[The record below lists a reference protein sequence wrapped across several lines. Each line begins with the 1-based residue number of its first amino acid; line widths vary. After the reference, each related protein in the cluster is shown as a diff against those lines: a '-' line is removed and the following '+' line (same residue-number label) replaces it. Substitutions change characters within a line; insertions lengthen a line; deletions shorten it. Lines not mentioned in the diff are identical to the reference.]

1 MLTAHPVGTV
11 LSYIFYWLSVVAALV
26 YMKWEE
32 GRISLFGRRSRA
44 WHRRQGQQNA
54 ILHSRLAEQQK
65 GEAGKDER
73 HSPSSSISSERPDQ
87 GKGQNGVQS
96 SDRKAVE
103 QDGITVVDTSS
114 MLPQVGGTYPSVTRP
129 GLHSEMT
136 EVSFK

>member
-1 MLTAHPVGTV
+1 MHPVGTV

-44 WHRRQGQQNA
+44 WHRRQAQQNA

-73 HSPSSSISSERPDQ
+73 HSPSSSISSERLDKA
-87 GKGQNGVQS
+87 KGQNGVQS
-96 SDRKAVE
+96 SDRKVVG
-103 QDGITVVDTSS
+103 QDGITVGDTSS